1 VFGFQTCN
9 FLYIATNNSNHRV
22 RHNFYNMQK
31 SLEEISLLIWNN
43 CENRPTRRETKPFDE
58 QISQVNIE
66 DLIVYNF
73 LNHPSTALSEF
84 LLATFQFWN
93 HFSFEKWNKI
103 FERIKNNRLAEYYMT
118 VFASQ
123 YLSVDPKFESAKDVE
138 IVHFTT
144 ADQRYQSG
152 KPALF
157 INNMEGEL
165 RDLEE
170 SSLAEDFELTIN
182 DFVTISDRLQS
193 ERF

>member
-1 VFGFQTCN
+1 MQ
-9 FLYIATNNSNHRV
+9 NSI
-22 RHNFYNMQK
+22 
-31 SLEEISLLIWNN
+31 EEISRLIWSN

-58 QISQVNIE
+58 QISKVNIK

-93 HFSFEKWNKI
+93 HLSCKEWNEI
-103 FERIKNNRLAEYYMT
+103 FNRIKNNGLAEYYMM

-123 YLSVDPKFESAKDVE
+123 YLGVNPKFESAKDVE

-152 KPALF
+152 KPASF

-170 SSLAEDFELTIN
+170 FSLNENFELTIN
-182 DFVTISDRLQS
+182 DFVIISDRLQ
-193 ERF
+193 EENC

>member
-1 VFGFQTCN
+1 MQTN
-9 FLYIATNNSNHRV
+9 I
-22 RHNFYNMQK
+22 K
-31 SLEEISLLIWNN
+31 EISKLIWCN

-58 QISQVNIE
+58 QISQVNTK

-93 HFSFEKWNKI
+93 HFSLKEWNEI
-103 FERIKNNRLAEYYMT
+103 FDQIKNNSIAEYYMT

-123 YLSVDPKFESAKDVE
+123 YLGINPNFESTNDVE

-170 SSLAEDFELTIN
+170 SSLAEDFELRIS
-182 DFVTISDRLQS
+182 DFVIISDRLQE
-193 ERF
+193 ERYD